1 MKKIIRTE
9 KAPAALGPYSLAV
22 EANGF
27 VFCSGQLGLDP
38 TTGDFVD
45 GGVVEQAV
53 QVMINLKNVL
63 AAAGCEMK
71 DIVKT
76 TIFLA
81 DMADFAEV
89 NKVYGTFF
97 ESDFPARCTVAVKTL
112 PKSGLV
118 EIDAIAALP

>member
-1 MKKIIRTE
+1 MKKIIHTE
-9 KAPAALGPYSLAV
+9 QAPAALGPYSVAV

-27 VFCSGQLGLDP
+27 VFCSGQLGIDP
-38 TTGDFVD
+38 LTGDFVA
-45 GGVVEQAV
+45 GGVVAQAG
-53 QVMINLKNVL
+53 QVMINMKNVL

-89 NKVYGTFF
+89 NKVYGSYF
-97 ESDFPARCTVAVKTL
+97 EGDFPARSTVAVKTL

-118 EIDAIAALP
+118 EIEAVAAIP

>member
-1 MKKIIRTE
+1 MKKIIRTGN
-9 KAPAALGPYSLAV
+9 APAALGPYSVAV

-27 VFCSGQLGLDP
+27 VFCSGQLGLIP
-38 TTGDFVD
+38 VTGDFVT
-45 GGVVEQAV
+45 GGVVAQAEQA
-53 QVMINLKNVL
+53 MSNLKNVL

-89 NKVYGTFF
+89 NKVYGSFF
-97 ESDFPARCTVAVKTL
+97 ESDFPARSTVAVKTL

-118 EIDAIAALP
+118 EIEAIAALP